1 MKNSTLKSIVS
12 CILLCGT
19 LMIHASSINHNSNL
33 FLSTTTC
40 VSPGTQPT
48 GMAFVNTKS
57 TSTFASF
64 TPTSADAYLALIS
77 VSSSLTVS
85 PSDGMDYAIGDNIGN
100 ATVVGEGTASAFM
113 AYGLLPNTTYYTFVF
128 AYNYVNCTNGPA
140 FNSNAPLTGNFS
152 TTVAPAELPI
162 AQPTSLSFGTPTS
175 NSITGSFTSAGDYNY
190 LILLSNTAIVNATPV
205 DNTVYS
211 VGESIGNATVIS
223 AGANTS
229 FSATSLLENTTYFV
243 SVYSYSNPS
252 CHCGNIYRTISPLT
266 GTISTTTPPPPAPTS
281 LNYYFGNFHSHSEY
295 SDGTGLPSGDFA
307 YGDAA
312 TCMDFLGISEH
323 NHVAAGM
330 ALSNWNLGRAQ
341 AAAATTS
348 TFLALYGMEWGVI
361 SGGGHVLVYG
371 VNDLLGW
378 DPGQYDTFVAKN
390 DYTGTSGLFP
400 TINSFGSNAFATLAH
415 PNNSDYNGIMST
427 YNAVADLAIVGTA
440 VENGPSTSTNTTYS
454 DPPTSMA
461 YLSFYRNMLARGY
474 HLGPTIDHD
483 NHNVTHGH
491 TALSRTVVLAA
502 ALTENDI
509 LGAMRQMH
517 FYATEDCSA
526 YVNYKINDAILGST
540 VTNNGPPTISVSTTT
555 SNPVTSLKIYSGVP
569 GSGTN
574 AAILTSTTTGSIN
587 YTHTALANGAT
598 QYYYI
603 DITES
608 DGKRTITAPIWY
620 TRNDTP

>member
-19 LMIHASSINHNSNL
+19 LIIHASSINHYSNSL
-33 FLSTTTC
+33 PSTTTC

-48 GMAFVNTKS
+48 AMTFVNTKS

-77 VSSSLTVS
+77 VSSSLTVT
-85 PSDGMDYAIGDNIGN
+85 PTNGVDYTIGDSIGN
-100 ATVVGEGTASAFM
+100 ATVVGDGTASAFI

-140 FNSNAPLTGNFS
+140 INNSAPLTSNFS
-152 TTVAPAELPI
+152 TTVAPIELPV
-162 AQPTSLSFGTPTS
+162 AQPTSLSFGAPTN
-175 NSITGSFTSAGDYNY
+175 NSISGSFTTAGDYNY
-190 LILLSNTAIVNATPV
+190 LILLSTTANLTAAPV
-205 DNTVYS
+205 DNTVYT
-211 VGESIGNATVIS
+211 VGGSIGNATVIS

-229 FSATSLLENTTYFV
+229 FSATSLLENTPYYVT
-243 SVYSYSNPS
+243 VYSYSSPS
-252 CHCGNIYRTISPLT
+252 CHCGNVYRTTFPLS
-266 GTISTTTPPPPAPTS
+266 GTVTTAPLVTS

-307 YGDAA
+307 YGNAA
-312 TCMDFLGISEH
+312 DCMDFLGISEH

-330 ALSNWNLGRAQ
+330 ALSNWALGRAQ
-341 AAAATTS
+341 AAAATTP

-371 VNDLLGW
+371 VDNLLGW
-378 DPGQYDTFVAKN
+378 DPGQYNTFVAKN

-427 YNAVADLAIVGTA
+427 YNAVADLAIVGSA

-454 DPPTSMA
+454 DPPSSMA

-474 HLGPTIDHD
+474 HLGPMIDHD

-491 TALSRTVVLAA
+491 TAPSRTVVLAA

-517 FYATEDCSA
+517 FYASEDCSA
-526 YVNYKINDAILGST
+526 YVTFKINDAILGSIVANNGAPNIT
-540 VTNNGPPTISVSTTT
+540 VTTTT

-574 AAILTSTTTGSIN
+574 ATILTSTTTGSIN
-587 YTHTALANGAT
+587 YTHTALANGT
-598 QYYYI
+598 SRYYYI